1 MYNVDFINP
10 FLIAVVQVLGTMA
23 NVEAAPGKPY
33 INRKR
38 TTACDITGLIGITG
52 HSRGAMSLSLDQG
65 AILQIVNNML
75 YESYEELNDEIADAV
90 GELTNMIAGTARGEL
105 SKQGMSFKA
114 STPTV
119 VRGKGIEVSHVTG
132 APILA
137 IPFTTSAGSLVVEVS
152 FGRSEELD
160 QSLASRGVA
169 EGPED
174 DDDQG
179 KAPKPAVAAGD
190 SDPSGAQEENKV
202 WKRPVWKR
210 QRKP

>member
-1 MYNVDFINP
+1 MTYNVDFINP
-10 FLIAVVQVLGTMA
+10 FLVAVMDVLGTMA
-23 NVEAAPGKPY
+23 NVQVTAGRPY

-52 HSRGAMSLSLDQG
+52 HSSGAMSLSLDTG

-90 GELTNMIAGTARGEL
+90 GELTNMIAGKARGEL

-119 VRGKGIEVSHVTG
+119 IQGKGHRVSHVTK

-137 IPFTTSAGSLVVEVS
+137 IPFTTEAGKLVVEVS
-152 FGRSEELD
+152 FAKCEELD
-160 QSLASRGVA
+160 KSLECQDVQDGPA
-169 EGPED
+169 EGPAEPPTPD
-174 DDDQG
+174 
-179 KAPKPAVAAGD
+179 AETS
-190 SDPSGAQEENKV
+190 SDPQTDTDAE
-202 WKRPVWKR
+202 P
-210 QRKP
+210 